1 MGRNAQAKAKAIF
14 VVKAESFKS
23 CVGLAVVSSA
33 GLAWLASAFSDQA
46 FCLEVAPVLPR
57 QIMHQFF

>member
-1 MGRNAQAKAKAIF
+1 MGRNAQAKATF
-14 VVKAESFKS
+14 VVNAESLKS

-57 QIMHQFF
+57 QIMRQFF

>member
-1 MGRNAQAKAKAIF
+1 MGRNAQAKAIF
-14 VVKAESFKS
+14 VVKAESLKS

-33 GLAWLASAFSDQA
+33 GLAWLASPFSDQA

-57 QIMHQFF
+57 QIMRQFF